1 MGAQWVHGEEGNPV
15 FELASTTGE
24 ILLDVKTLESTGYDD
39 NVVTV
44 YPESGRKI
52 TPSQLNEF
60 KKVMEDIYTS
70 AEKELARWEKSFGE
84 YFINK

>member
-52 TPSQLNEF
+52 SSAQLNEF
-60 KKVMEDIYTS
+60 KKVMEAIYLS
-70 AEKELARWEKSFGE
+70 AEKDLVKWKKSYGE
-84 YFINK
+84 YFIQE